1 MNTVIVRDVVIGEG
15 IPKICVPIF
24 EKTKEEILSE
34 AKNVAGLQPDI
45 VEFRADRF
53 GSFDDTGSL
62 LDVLSGLRDIL
73 GNIPVIFTF
82 RTSTEGGEAEI
93 SEDGYAKLVMSACE
107 SGQVDLVDVEA
118 FKGEELGNDLIGS
131 ARSTGVK
138 VVASHH
144 DFEKTPAKDI
154 IVKRLVTMQETGAD
168 IIKIAVMPRGRSEV
182 VALIAA
188 AEEMVTEHADRPVVA
203 ISMGEMGVA
212 SRSAAEAFGSAMTFG
227 AASRQSAPG
236 QVGIEEL
243 REALQDFHEE
253 LAAEEAGEE

>member
-1 MNTVIVRDVVIGEG
+1 
-15 IPKICVPIF
+15 
-24 EKTKEEILSE
+24 
-34 AKNVAGLQPDI
+34 
-45 VEFRADRF
+45 
-53 GSFDDTGSL
+53 
-62 LDVLSGLRDIL
+62 
-73 GNIPVIFTF
+73 
-82 RTSTEGGEAEI
+82 
-93 SEDGYAKLVMSACE
+93 
-107 SGQVDLVDVEA
+107 
-118 FKGEELGNDLIGS
+118 
-131 ARSTGVK
+131 VK

-168 IIKIAVMPRGRSEV
+168 IIKIAVMPRGRSDV
-182 VALIAA
+182 LALIEA